1 MNKERQPFY
10 LKTWFL
16 ILMFMIPPVFLIL
29 IWKRTRSNKLQV
41 GLNVFYVCVFITAL
55 IFNNHESRNNGSAVI
70 TSSNSENN
78 DSTVFVSK
86 EEQEEQ
92 EEQIIIS
99 ATESSKEQATSIL
112 SILRNA
118 GVKSILSVKHDDML
132 DDVGTKGYRVES
144 SELTNVILYLNEQKQ
159 VYSIRYAGNYL
170 YSINTNDLKTH
181 VINVKEPP
189 YNLKG
194 DGTDETKSIQALL
207 DLAKSKGSVSL
218 YFPKGVYGM
227 SGYLRMYKNT
237 NIQMSKDTVIK
248 RLGKGNNVFVNGEFG
263 NKTYATGY
271 NGEGNIHFNGGTIDL
286 NSKDAPIRID
296 KNISAFDIGHGNN
309 ISFSNMTIKN
319 GQNGH
324 YFQIS
329 SSANIRFKNCIF
341 KDVYH
346 NSSINNM
353 NYELI
358 QIETANKRSFPT
370 FGGYDL
376 TISKNITIDNCIFK
390 NVIRAIGTHG
400 DGKYGTEDVIYSKN
414 IRIQNCKF
422 KNSIDNMLNLTA
434 YDNVVLKNNKIENAG
449 GHGIYAL
456 HVKNSVISGN
466 TIINTQKSSILERN
480 STITI
485 QDLQSVTVNKNR

>member
-92 EEQIIIS
+92 IIIS

-118 GVKSILSVKHDDML
+118 GVKSIISVKYDYIL

-159 VYSIRYAGNYL
+159 VNSIRYAGKYL
-170 YSINTNDLKTH
+170 YSINKNDLKTH

-207 DLAKSKGSVSL
+207 DLAKTEGSVSL

-237 NIQMSKDTVIK
+237 NIQMSQDTVIK

-296 KNISAFDIGHGNN
+296 KDISAFDIGHGNN

-329 SSANIRFKNCIF
+329 SSSNVSFKNCIF

-346 NSSINNM
+346 NSSTNNM

-358 QIETANKRSFPT
+358 QIEVATEESFPI
-370 FGGYDL
+370 FGGYDG
-376 TISKNITIDNCIFK
+376 TISQNIDIDNCVFENI
-390 NVIRAIGTHG
+390 IRAIGTHG
-400 DGKYGTEDVIYSKN
+400 DGKFGTRTVIYSKN

-434 YDNVVLKNNKIENAG
+434 YDNVVIKNNKIETTG
-449 GHGIYAL
+449 GHGIYAFQ
-456 HVKNSVISGN
+456 VKDSLIIGN
-466 TIINTQKSSILERN
+466 TIKNTKKSEFLERN
-480 STITI
+480 STIT
-485 QDLQSVTVNKNR
+485 K